1 MAALQTRE
9 KQLIVNGSF
18 KIWFQFE
25 TVPVKIDRSSEYLQ
39 IFLGIL
45 GGCLP
50 TLRLFAPTRSTLWWA
65 HYQKRMIVL
74 HVCICLKLRGLTDIH
89 VTGDPFRLLD
99 REWGDMWENQR
110 LRDLGIDFG
119 SIIVVD
125 QLCKLVRNTGK
136 KMVSFVHV

>member
-1 MAALQTRE
+1 MVSVRDCAGENRQKFRIFA
-9 KQLIVNGSF
+9 
-18 KIWFQFE
+18 
-25 TVPVKIDRSSEYLQ
+25 D
-39 IFLGIL
+39 FLGNSRRMSSDFEIL
-45 GGCLP
+45 CSDEEYALVGALSKAHDC
-50 TLRLFAPTRSTLWWA
+50 FACV
-65 HYQKRMIVL
+65 Y
-74 HVCICLKLRGLTDIH
+74 CLKLRGLTDIH

-99 REWGDMWENQR
+99 REWEDMWENQR